1 VVKEDA
7 AAVHV
12 VTNLLLPNEVRV
24 LGKAKIAA
32 RKPSELSPMP
42 TGLLVTLQ
50 REEILDLL
58 AFVESGG
65 DPKGKQ
71 FGK

>member
-1 VVKEDA
+1 
-7 AAVHV
+7 
-12 VTNLLLPNEVRV
+12 
-24 LGKAKIAA
+24 
-32 RKPSELSPMP
+32 MP
-42 TGLLVTLQ
+42 TGMLVTLQ
-50 REEILDLL
+50 KDEILDLL